1 MDTAENGYEVS
12 VTTNRPVAE
21 AVSAIAEALRSRG
34 YGVLGTIDV
43 RKTLK
48 EKAGRDVNDFTILDV
63 CNPLHALN
71 VIERTDKAGLVL
83 PCKLSLREEGSG
95 TRISMLR
102 PGKIFGLIGD
112 PALSDIAGLVER
124 EITGAMQSVAGE

>member
-21 AVSAIAEALRSRG
+21 AVSALAGALRSRG

-48 EKAGRDVNDFTILDV
+48 EKAGRDVNDFIILDV
-63 CNPLHALN
+63 CNPMHALN
-71 VIERTDKAGLVL
+71 VIGRTDKAGLIL

-102 PGKIFGLIGD
+102 PGKVFGLIGD
-112 PALSDIAGLVER
+112 PALADIAGLVEE
-124 EITGAMQSVAGE
+124 EITSAMQSVAGD